1 MLHLPFVT
9 GSTSTHDDC
18 TSSMRE
24 ATTSRVEM
32 YVERDMVEE
41 VEAGR
46 VSRSRSREQRAQGE
60 SQKREKTTTKAK
72 SVRRKPRTRPI
83 IRVGSVPGLG
93 HHIASHSLKNY
104 SPFFFL
110 AVPFYHTQE
119 WLWKYAHNQKPEP
132 NGSNRYSDIS

>member
-46 VSRSRSREQRAQGE
+46 VSRRRSRERRGKVKKGRRLLLKQSLSVA
-60 SQKREKTTTKAK
+60 SREPGP
-72 SVRRKPRTRPI
+72 SS
-83 IRVGSVPGLG
+83 GSDR
-93 HHIASHSLKNY
+93 SL
-104 SPFFFL
+104 
-110 AVPFYHTQE
+110 
-119 WLWKYAHNQKPEP
+119 
-132 NGSNRYSDIS
+132 D

>member
-9 GSTSTHDDC
+9 ESTSTHDDC
-18 TSSMRE
+18 TSSVQE

-60 SQKREKTTTKAK
+60 SQKGRRLLLKQSLSVASREPGP
-72 SVRRKPRTRPI
+72 SS
-83 IRVGSVPGLG
+83 GSDR
-93 HHIASHSLKNY
+93 SL
-104 SPFFFL
+104 
-110 AVPFYHTQE
+110 
-119 WLWKYAHNQKPEP
+119 
-132 NGSNRYSDIS
+132 D

>member
-32 YVERDMVEE
+32 YVERDMVSE

-46 VSRSRSREQRAQGE
+46 VSRRGRRSRERRGKVKKGRRLLLKQSLSVA
-60 SQKREKTTTKAK
+60 SREPGT
-72 SVRRKPRTRPI
+72 SS
-83 IRVGSVPGLG
+83 GSDR
-93 HHIASHSLKNY
+93 SL
-104 SPFFFL
+104 
-110 AVPFYHTQE
+110 
-119 WLWKYAHNQKPEP
+119 
-132 NGSNRYSDIS
+132 D

>member
-32 YVERDMVEE
+32 YVERDMVSE

-46 VSRSRSREQRAQGE
+46 VSRRRSKQRAESAGGKSKKGE
-60 SQKREKTTTKAK
+60 D
-72 SVRRKPRTRPI
+72 
-83 IRVGSVPGLG
+83 
-93 HHIASHSLKNY
+93 Y
-104 SPFFFL
+104 
-110 AVPFYHTQE
+110 Y
-119 WLWKYAHNQKPEP
+119 
-132 NGSNRYSDIS
+132 